1 MDKSLLNGLLDHI
14 EMQLKLNNKQEQ
26 VEDGKG
32 SYQTNDYID
41 NVISE
46 TKELIKYNEVVI
58 ALENML
64 ENLNEVS
71 LCINDH
77 ARELI
82 YDVFEGKIPERVEKL
97 LKYNSLGKVRK
108 RTDQLGYVEEF

>member
-1 MDKSLLNGLLDHI
+1 MDRSLLYGLLDHI
-14 EMQLKLNNKQEQ
+14 EMQLRLNNEQEQ

-46 TKELIKYNEVVI
+46 TKELIKYNDVVI

-71 LCINDH
+71 LYIDDH

-82 YDVFEGKIPERVEKL
+82 YDIFEGEIPERVENL
-97 LKYNSLGKVRK
+97 LKCFSNM
-108 RTDQLGYVEEF
+108 

>member
-1 MDKSLLNGLLDHI
+1 MNKALLNELLEYI

-26 VEDGKG
+26 VEDDKG

-46 TKELIKYNEVVI
+46 TKELIEYNEVVI

-64 ENLNEVS
+64 ENLYEVS
-71 LCINDH
+71 LCIDDH
-77 ARELI
+77 VRELI
-82 YDVFEGKIPERVEKL
+82 YDIFAGEIPESIEKL
-97 LKYNSLGKVRK
+97 LKCFFKV
-108 RTDQLGYVEEF
+108 